1 MLYAWPLIRMKRR
14 IYVGAGEI
22 LYGDAHRAD
31 IIKIHKRSGKVT
43 FLIYDQFKKNPL
55 PELIQRVKVNLRAQQ
70 VDVFEQEKNSWRQL
84 LYFKERFV
92 AKDHLLRSKWE
103 KYSDKLRKLGLHENM
118 GLGPSKEEF
127 LAMLE
132 ENGLTFYLNRKRK

>member
-92 AKDHLLRSKWE
+92 AKDHPLRPKWE
-103 KYSDKLRKLGLHENM
+103 KYSDKLRKLGLNEKM